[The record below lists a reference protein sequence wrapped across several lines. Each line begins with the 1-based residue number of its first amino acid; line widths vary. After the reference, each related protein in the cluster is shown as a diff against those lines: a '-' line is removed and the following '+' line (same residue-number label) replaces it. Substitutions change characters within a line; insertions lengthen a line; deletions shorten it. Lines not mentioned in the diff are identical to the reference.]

1 MIDRALYVAA
11 CILAPLAWG
20 LVTWAVTQAIEKRRP
35 PKPPAPGPGKSDPPM
50 PDLEYY
56 L

>member
-1 MIDRALYVAA
+1 MLGTVLYISG

-20 LVTWAVTQAIEKRRP
+20 LITYGVTRAIEKRRP
-35 PKPPAPGPGKSDPPM
+35 PAKPKKPAM
-50 PDLEYY
+50 PELEYY

>member
-1 MIDRALYVAA
+1 MLARLLYIGA
-11 CILAPLAWG
+11 CLVVPLVWG
-20 LVTWAVTQAIEKRRP
+20 LFSYAVTRAIEKRRP
-35 PKPPAPGPGKSDPPM
+35 PLEPPAEKPRM

>member
-1 MIDRALYVAA
+1 MLGTIVYIAA

-20 LVTWAVTQAIEKRRP
+20 LVTYAVTRAIEKRRP
-35 PKPPAPGPGKSDPPM
+35 SRTPPKKPAM
-50 PDLEYY
+50 PELEYY

>member
-1 MIDRALYVAA
+1 MLGTIVYIAA
-11 CILAPLAWG
+11 CLLAPLAWG
-20 LVTWAVTQAIEKRRP
+20 LVTYYVTRAIERRRP
-35 PKPPAPGPGKSDPPM
+35 PLPAKKPPM

>member
-1 MIDRALYVAA
+1 MLQTILYLAA

-20 LVTWAVTQAIEKRRP
+20 LFTYAVTRAIEKRRP
-35 PKPPAPGPGKSDPPM
+35 PAVPPKKPPM

>member
-1 MIDRALYVAA
+1 MLGTVVYIAA

-20 LVTWAVTQAIEKRRP
+20 LVTFAVTRAIEKRRP
-35 PKPPAPGPGKSDPPM
+35 PKTPSKKPAM
-50 PDLEYY
+50 PELEYY

>member
-1 MIDRALYVAA
+1 MLGTVLYVAA

-20 LVTWAVTQAIEKRRP
+20 LVTYGVTRAIEKRRP
-35 PKPPAPGPGKSDPPM
+35 PAPAKKPAM
-50 PDLEYY
+50 PELEYY

>member
-1 MIDRALYVAA
+1 MLGRVLYIAA
-11 CILAPLAWG
+11 CLIVPFAWG
-20 LVTWAVTQAIEKRRP
+20 LLSYGVTRAVEKRRP
-35 PKPPAPGPGKSDPPM
+35 PEPLAEKRNM

>member
-1 MIDRALYVAA
+1 MLETTLYIAA

-20 LVTWAVTQAIEKRRP
+20 LFTYAVTRAIEKRRP
-35 PKPPAPGPGKSDPPM
+35 PSPPAKKPPM
-50 PDLEYY
+50 PELEYY

>member
-1 MIDRALYVAA
+1 MLARALYVAA
-11 CILAPLAWG
+11 CVLVPLVWG
-20 LVTWAVTQAIEKRRP
+20 LATWAVTHALEKRRP
-35 PKPPAPGPGKSDPPM
+35 PPAAKKPAM